1 MSPFPK
7 TWEGIMSLPRNQQE
21 ELFSANKELADF
33 LPADDPMMV
42 FSREIYSA
50 FKDEEFAQCYSTKG
64 RWATSPA
71 FLACVTI
78 LQFRENLSD
87 PEAAEACVRRLDWK
101 IALHLPV
108 GEKTSF
114 HPSTLC
120 YYRRRLRDHEAM
132 SLIFDKTVKLAQEKG
147 FIKKRTSQRIDS
159 TKIIAHVNRIATTD
173 LLFRAVKCL
182 TEEIEKKDAEYFER
196 EIPDYIRERYG
207 QRFSSFGMGREK
219 RGEKLSE
226 IVEDGLLI
234 KELLTRV
241 PSDRLGH
248 LQQLE
253 IMETIFRENV
263 VITEKEIDRKVF
275 IQAEEIQRPKQTIF
289 DPRDLSL
296 KLGKKAS
303 KGWVGSK
310 CHVVETAQ
318 KGKVNFITN
327 MIYQQAQAHDCNV
340 HAKLREGNECRG
352 LEPEKVYGDMGY
364 INGGAICEHRKHGQE
379 LMGYVQGENTKKPEE
394 FKAYS
399 FSIDMQKRE
408 AICPAGQ
415 VTRNTTLRPDGY
427 VEFQFRQQICMKCP
441 SWKVCVGSTK
451 RSGRRIAVNRYYEFV
466 RERREEQKREA
477 FRKEMSVRTQIEGTI
492 SEGTRFHGLRHARFH
507 GEVGHQM
514 QFYLTG
520 AAINVKRLIRAMTR
534 GVDIQTKTA
543 LACKT

>member
-1 MSPFPK
+1 
-7 TWEGIMSLPRNQQE
+7 MSLPQNQRE
-21 ELFSANKELADF
+21 GLFTADKELLDF
-33 LPADDPMMV
+33 LPPDDPMVV
-42 FSREIYSA
+42 FSREIYPA
-50 FKDEEFAQCYSTKG
+50 FKDEDFARYYSNKG

-108 GEKTSF
+108 TEKTSF

-120 YYRRRLRDHEAM
+120 YYRRRLKKNKAM
-132 SLIFDKTVKLAQEKG
+132 SLILDKTVELAQAKG
-147 FIKKRTSQRIDS
+147 FIKKRTSQRIDA
-159 TKIIAHVNRIATTD
+159 THIISHVNRIATAD

-182 TEEIEKKDAEYFER
+182 VEEIEKKDPSYYER
-196 EIPDYIRERYG
+196 EIPGYIRERYSE
-207 QRFSSFGMGREK
+207 RFSSFGISRDK

-234 KELLTRV
+234 KELLRKL
-241 PSDRLGH
+241 PSDRLNS
-248 LQQLE
+248 LEQLA

-263 VITEKEIDRKVF
+263 AITKKEIDQRIF
-275 IQAEEIQRPKQTIF
+275 IEAEEIHSPKQTIF
-289 DPRDLSL
+289 DPRDVSL
-296 KLGKKAS
+296 RLGKKANKS
-303 KGWVGSK
+303 WVGSK

-340 HAKLREGNECRG
+340 HEKLREGNECRG
-352 LEPEKVYGDMGY
+352 LEPEKVYADRSY
-364 INGGAICEHRKHGQE
+364 VNGGAIREYRNHGQE
-379 LMGYVQGENTKKPEE
+379 LMGYIQGEYTRKPEE

-415 VTRNTTLRPDGY
+415 VSSNAALRKDGY
-427 VEFQFRQQICMKCP
+427 VEFKFPQRICIKCH
-441 SWKVCVGSTK
+441 SCNECIGTK
-451 RSGRRIAVNRYYEFV
+451 KIGGRKIAVSQYYDYI
-466 RERREEQKREA
+466 RDRREEQKSEA
-477 FRKEMSVRTQIEGTI
+477 FRKEMSVRAQIEGTI
-492 SEGTRFHGLRHARFH
+492 SEGTRFHGLRYAKYH

-520 AAINVKRLIRAMTR
+520 AAINVKRLIKAITQ
-534 GVDIQTKTA
+534 GIEISTKTA
-543 LACKT
+543 LTCQT

>member
-1 MSPFPK
+1 
-7 TWEGIMSLPRNQQE
+7 MSLPRNQQE

-42 FSREIYSA
+42 FSREIYPA

-120 YYRRRLRDHEAM
+120 YYRRRLRDHKAM

-182 TEEIEKKDAEYFER
+182 TEEIEKKDAEYYER
-196 EIPDYIRERYG
+196 EIPDYIRERYS
-207 QRFSSFGMGREK
+207 QYFSSFGMGREK
-219 RGEKLSE
+219 RGERLSE

-241 PSDRLGH
+241 PSDRLGN
-248 LQQLE
+248 LAQLE

-318 KGKVNFITN
+318 KGKVNLITN
-327 MIYQQAQAHDCNV
+327 MIYQQAQAHDCNI
-340 HAKLREGNECRG
+340 HEKLREGNECRG
-352 LEPEKVYGDMGY
+352 LHPEKMYADMSY

-379 LMGYVQGENTKKPEE
+379 LMGYIRGQYAKKPEE

-399 FSIDMQKRE
+399 FSIDMQELK

-415 VTRNTTLRPDGY
+415 STSHTLLQKDGY
-427 VEFQFRQQICMKCP
+427 IGFQFRQSTCVKCP
-441 SWKVCVGSTK
+441 FWNECVGTK
-451 RSGRRIAVNRYYEFV
+451 TPIGRKISVSPYYDYV
-466 RERREEQKREA
+466 RERREKQKSEA
-477 FRKEMSVRTQIEGTI
+477 FRKEMSVRAQIEGTI
-492 SEGTRFHGLRHARFH
+492 SEGTRFHGLRHARYH
-507 GEVGHQM
+507 GEFGHQM

-534 GVDIQTKTA
+534 GVDIQTKPA